1 MMMRRG
7 PLTLEEVYD
16 SGRDILQSS
25 GTAKHLAKRIAQVGG
40 AINPSI
46 FIRLLNGDFSPT
58 SENDIRTLASIVRVR
73 RWPDELSRTKDGRA
87 QIERYFKDI
96 GKEFTEK
103 DRQMLDRM
111 GIKF

>member
-1 MMMRRG
+1 MIGKG
-7 PLTLEEVYD
+7 PPTLEEVYD

-25 GTAKHLAKRIAQVGG
+25 GAVKHLVRRISQVGDE
-40 AINPSI
+40 INPSI

-58 SENDIRTLASIVRVR
+58 SENDIRTLASIVRVP
-73 RWPDELSRTKDGRA
+73 RWPEERSRTKDGRA
-87 QIERYFKDI
+87 QIESYFKCI

-103 DRQMLDRM
+103 DRQMLIRM

>member
-1 MMMRRG
+1 MMIGKG
-7 PLTLEEVYD
+7 PPTLEEVYD
-16 SGRDILQSS
+16 SGRDILQLS

-40 AINPSI
+40 AINPGI

-58 SENDIRTLASIVRVR
+58 NEDDIRTLASIVRVP
-73 RWPDELSRTKDGRA
+73 RWPDQRSRTKDGRA
-87 QIERYFKDI
+87 QIERYFKSI